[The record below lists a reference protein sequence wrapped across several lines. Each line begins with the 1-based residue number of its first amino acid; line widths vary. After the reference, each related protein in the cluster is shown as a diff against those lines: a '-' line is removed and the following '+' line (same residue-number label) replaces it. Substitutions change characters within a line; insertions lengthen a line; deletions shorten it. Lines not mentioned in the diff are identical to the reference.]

1 MKFDRVQ
8 ESTLNAKPDGGEFF
22 VVDLWKK
29 SGDSWKLAN
38 RFVSKISSQPSI
50 PKAPIKPTGKQ

>member
-1 MKFDRVQ
+1 VNFDRVQ
-8 ESTLNAKPDGGEFF
+8 ESTLNGKSDGGEFF

-38 RFVSKISSQPSI
+38 RFVSKVSSAPSI